1 MSPDDMQTPAYVYD
15 LAEIRHSFAMLHGA
29 LPQPSGLYYSLKANP
44 HPDVVATLR
53 ELGTDAEV
61 SSPGELAAA
70 LAAGYRSDQ
79 VLYTGPGKRD
89 ADVAIALRAGVS
101 AFSADSPGA
110 LDQLDRLATQYGA
123 RVRCLLRVNDDRP
136 AGGQR
141 LTMTGHPS
149 QFGADKAWI
158 TAEPERFR
166 DRARVKIAGLHLYMG
181 SNILAQEALLAQ
193 FTQAITTARQVLR
206 ALAIEPAVLDLGGGF
221 GAPFARAGELP
232 RFPDLADRLVT
243 SLDEAWPGWPDA
255 KPRIVFESGRYLVA
269 RCGQLLARVLD
280 VKHSRGLRVLVLESG
295 INHLG
300 GMSGLRRLAPIM
312 PDLITAA
319 SPRPPLT
326 DTLITGPLCTPLDN
340 WGRGVNVSDVVPGD
354 LVSVPNVGAYGLYA
368 SLVAFLGHPLPVEVV
383 IDDGR
388 LQNITQMRIHR
399 EAL

>member
-1 MSPDDMQTPAYVYD
+1 MSPDEMQTPAYVYD
-15 LAEIRHSFAMLHGA
+15 LAEIRRAFAMLSGA
-29 LPQPSGLYYSLKANP
+29 LPQPSGLCYSLKANP
-44 HPDVVATLR
+44 HPDVVATLC

-89 ADVAIALRAGVS
+89 ADLGVALRAGVS
-101 AFSADSPGA
+101 AFSADSPSA

-123 RVRCLLRVNDDRP
+123 HVRCLLRVNDDRP

-141 LTMTGHPS
+141 LTMTGRPS

-158 TAEPERFR
+158 MAEPERFR
-166 DRARVKIAGLHLYMG
+166 DRARVKIAGLHFYMG
-181 SNILAQEALLAQ
+181 SNLPTQESLLAQ
-193 FTQAITTARQVLR
+193 FTQAITTAQQVLR
-206 ALAIEPAVLDLGGGF
+206 VLGIEPAVLDLGGGF
-221 GAPFARAGELP
+221 SAPFARAGELP
-232 RFPDLADRLVT
+232 RFPDLADRLAA
-243 SLDEAWPGWPDA
+243 SLDEAWPRWRDA
-255 KPRIVFESGRYLVA
+255 MPRIVFESGRYLVA
-269 RCGQLLARVLD
+269 RCGQLLTRVLD
-280 VKHSRGLRVLVLESG
+280 VKHSQGLRVLVLESG

-312 PDLITAA
+312 PDLIAAA
-319 SPRPPLT
+319 SLRPLLT

-340 WGRGVNVSDVVPGD
+340 WGSGVNVSDVVPGD
-354 LVSVPNVGAYGLYA
+354 LVAVPNVGAYGLYA

>member
-53 ELGTDAEV
+53 ELGADAEV

-158 TAEPERFR
+158 
-166 DRARVKIAGLHLYMG
+166 
-181 SNILAQEALLAQ
+181 
-193 FTQAITTARQVLR
+193 
-206 ALAIEPAVLDLGGGF
+206 
-221 GAPFARAGELP
+221 
-232 RFPDLADRLVT
+232 
-243 SLDEAWPGWPDA
+243 
-255 KPRIVFESGRYLVA
+255 
-269 RCGQLLARVLD
+269 
-280 VKHSRGLRVLVLESG
+280 
-295 INHLG
+295 
-300 GMSGLRRLAPIM
+300 
-312 PDLITAA
+312 
-319 SPRPPLT
+319 
-326 DTLITGPLCTPLDN
+326 
-340 WGRGVNVSDVVPGD
+340 
-354 LVSVPNVGAYGLYA
+354 
-368 SLVAFLGHPLPVEVV
+368 
-383 IDDGR
+383 
-388 LQNITQMRIHR
+388 
-399 EAL
+399 

>member
-1 MSPDDMQTPAYVYD
+1 MSPDDMPTPAYVYD
-15 LAEIRHSFAMLHGA
+15 LAEIRRSFAMLRGA
-29 LPQPSGLYYSLKANP
+29 LPQPSDLCYSLKANP
-44 HPDVVATLR
+44 HPDVLATLR

-61 SSPGELAAA
+61 SSPGELTAA
-70 LAAGYRSDQ
+70 LAAGYRSGQ
-79 VLYTGPGKRD
+79 VLYTGPGRRD
-89 ADVAIALRAGVS
+89 ADLAMALRAGVS
-101 AFSADSPGA
+101 AFSADSPSA
-110 LDQLDRLATQYGA
+110 LDQLDRLASQCGTQ
-123 RVRCLLRVNDDRP
+123 VRCLLRVNDDHP
-136 AGGQR
+136 VGGQR
-141 LTMTGHPS
+141 LTMTGRPS
-149 QFGADKAWI
+149 QFGADKTWI

-166 DRARVKIAGLHLYMG
+166 DRAQVKIAGLHFYMG
-181 SNILAQEALLAQ
+181 SGLSTQEALLAQ
-193 FTQAITTARQVLR
+193 FTQAITTAQEVLH
-206 ALAIEPAVLDLGGGF
+206 ALGIEPTVLDLGGGF

-232 RFPDLADRLVT
+232 RFPDLADRLAT
-243 SLDEAWPGWPDA
+243 ILDEAWPRWRDA
-255 KPRIVFESGRYLVA
+255 TPRIVFESGRYLVA

-280 VKHSRGLRVLVLESG
+280 VKHSQGLKVLVLESG

-312 PDLITAA
+312 PDLVAVA

-354 LVSVPNVGAYGLYA
+354 LVAVPNVGAYGLYA

-388 LQNITQMRIHR
+388 LRNMTQLRIHR